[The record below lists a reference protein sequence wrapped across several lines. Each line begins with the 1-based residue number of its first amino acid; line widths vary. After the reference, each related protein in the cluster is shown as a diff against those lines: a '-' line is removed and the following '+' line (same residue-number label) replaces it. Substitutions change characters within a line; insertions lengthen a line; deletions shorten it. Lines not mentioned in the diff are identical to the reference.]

1 MTMRTGPTLTEDRL
15 DRFEPLGAF
24 GQPVYRNHVQL
35 QAALRQRL
43 GPKYADFF
51 ALPQFDSQ
59 GKTVRWISPVEGE
72 ARRWSELSEE
82 DQVARSLDLQVM
94 KSEFDTYLGE
104 LRAYQNEGKEPR
116 GAKAFVAV
124 LEQALKTPN
133 DGHLF
138 FVGDQPVATFWGFKE
153 VDRPPFETLTAAPRT
168 APAQAGPAAAAPPP
182 PAAEPARRF
191 PWWWLLL
198 PLLLLLLALLLWWFW
213 PDDRPAEEV
222 PTDRP
227 AIEAPLEE
235 PLPEAPID
243 RTAVGT
249 VVDGDGVIVDG
260 DGVRVPGGE
269 LEGTVDEEGT
279 VLPEGEAGTDGT
291 LPADQD
297 AAGEEPKGEEAGTE
311 GETPP
316 DEAAEPPMP
325 EPAAEE
331 TPPEGEQP
339 DAEAG
344 NTGDEPSA
352 PESPAPGEPPAIPDD
367 AEDGAAGFMTGSW
380 RSDSGL
386 VDRQTKQKLIQEY
399 RFDEDGKGETV
410 IRRADGVTCRAPA
423 TATVQ
428 GGSLQVQELENLK
441 CDDGSAFRKSRTV
454 CTRDASGKAECI
466 GTDEDGNR
474 YKVDLNRG
482 GQP

>member
-1 MTMRTGPTLTEDRL
+1 MRTGPTLTEGRL
-15 DRFEPLGAF
+15 DRFAPLGAF

-43 GPKYADFF
+43 GAKYADFF

-72 ARRWSELSEE
+72 ALRWSELSEE

-94 KSEFDTYLGE
+94 KSEFDTYLTE
-104 LRAYQNEGKEPR
+104 LRTYQNEGKEPR

-153 VDRPPFETLTAAPRT
+153 IDRPPFETLTAAPRI
-168 APAQAGPAAAAPPP
+168 APAQAGQAAAAPPP
-182 PAAEPARRF
+182 PVGEPPKRF
-191 PWWWLLL
+191 AWWWLLL

-213 PDDRPAEEV
+213 PDGRTDPEIVVDRPV
-222 PTDRP
+222 
-227 AIEAPLEE
+227 IEE
-235 PLPEAPID
+235 PLEDPRPEAPID
-243 RTAVGT
+243 RALDRTIVDGDGV
-249 VVDGDGVIVDG
+249 VVDGDGVIV
-260 DGVRVPGGE
+260 PGGE
-269 LEGTVDEEGT
+269 LDGAVDENGNPLT
-279 VLPEGEAGTDGT
+279 EGEAATDGT
-291 LPADQD
+291 LPGD
-297 AAGEEPKGEEAGTE
+297 KEAGTE

-316 DEAAEPPMP
+316 DEAVEPPPP
-325 EPAAEE
+325 EPGAEE
-331 TPPEGEQP
+331 TPPEGEEP
-339 DAEAG
+339 DADSPDTPA
-344 NTGDEPSA
+344 EPPA
-352 PESPAPGEPPAIPDD
+352 PESPAPGEPPTIPDD
-367 AEDGAAGFMTGSW
+367 AQDGAAGFMNGNW

-386 VDRQTKQKLIQEY
+386 VDRQAKQKLTQEY
-399 RFDEDGKGETV
+399 QFDDDGKGETV

-423 TATVQ
+423 TAKIQ
-428 GGSLQVQELENLK
+428 GGKLQVEELENLK
-441 CDDGSAFRKSRTV
+441 CDDGSAFRKSNTV
-454 CTRDASGKAECI
+454 CTRDATGKAECI
-466 GTDEDGNR
+466 GTDADGNR